1 MERSKRQYFSFCSQE
16 LRCSA
21 QGRPSDLLSGCVR
34 LVLLSIGFALLVA
47 AAPSGED
54 PAAVLKRA
62 FDAAKSAL
70 ASGDLSNAERHY
82 DEAIALG
89 LRQLANLS
97 VSESRF
103 DEATRELDEALKFA
117 PGDTEITTDAAL
129 AWFRAGNVKKAREL
143 VGSALA
149 KDPRQARAQNV
160 LGRIDL
166 YRGDYE
172 SAIYELQ
179 ASVALDDD
187 FETSYFLGI
196 AYLKAKRFADAQ
208 QWFQQ
213 LQAKM
218 GTPRSARVDWP
229 RLFHHAFSRARGC
242 RVSQS
247 DSTRPEISPRSR
259 PAWLLHPGIPR
270 RRSLSA
276 GARRV

>member
-82 DEAIALG
+82 DEAIALC

-143 VGSALA
+143 VGSASLRIRGRLA
-149 KDPRQARAQNV
+149 LKMFWD
-160 LGRIDL
+160 
-166 YRGDYE
+166 
-172 SAIYELQ
+172 
-179 ASVALDDD
+179 ALISIGATTNPP
-187 FETSYFLGI
+187 FTSCKLRWPSTMTSRLPTFL
-196 AYLKAKRFADAQ
+196 ALP
-208 QWFQQ
+208 
-213 LQAKM
+213 
-218 GTPRSARVDWP
+218 T
-229 RLFHHAFSRARGC
+229 
-242 RVSQS
+242 
-247 DSTRPEISPRSR
+247 
-259 PAWLLHPGIPR
+259 
-270 RRSLSA
+270 
-276 GARRV
+276 